1 MVSNF
6 PHLILEDI
14 IKNNWTLPEVTTD
27 KIDWGY
33 YPEAQGQGDTYT
45 IKCEDMSDLDRK
57 DFGIPVSH
65 ELAFNSIGVV
75 IGVRDLTSDRTRPP
89 PNYIKMVNHVK
100 QIVKANRFSNAE
112 IQEFRIG
119 QGSREIEN
127 RMTNNSRWFTYY
139 LVVEAYYWD

>member
-14 IKNNWTLPEVTTD
+14 IKNNWSLPEVTTD

-33 YPEAQGQGDTYT
+33 YPEVQGQGDAYT
-45 IKCEDMSDLDRK
+45 IKCEDMSDSDRK
-57 DFGIPVSH
+57 EFGIPISH

-75 IGVRDLTSDRTRPP
+75 IGVRNPTSDRTRPP

-100 QIVKANRFSNAE
+100 QIVKANRFGNAE
-112 IQEFRIG
+112 IEEFKIG
-119 QGSREIEN
+119 QGSREVEN
-127 RMTNNSRWFTYY
+127 RMINNSRWFTYY